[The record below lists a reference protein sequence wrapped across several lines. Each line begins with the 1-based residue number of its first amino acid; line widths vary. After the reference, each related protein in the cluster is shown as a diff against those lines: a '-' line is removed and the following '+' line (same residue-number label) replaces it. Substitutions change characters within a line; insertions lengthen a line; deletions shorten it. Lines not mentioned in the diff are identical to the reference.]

1 MTKESS
7 KPLKTNTFL
16 SLRDYGILIN
26 TLVLIFGAGVLLYFL
41 QHQFQEVQAIKF
53 NSFWGSML
61 FYFTLTVLVSKVLF
75 FLFLL
80 YHYRKFKTFKNEYVF
95 ITSRLWYFNQYFSIN
110 FWRWCSSLFFTTS
123 ISRSTSHQIQFFLGK
138 YVILFHPDSFS
149 L

>member
-80 YHYRKFKTFKNEYVF
+80 YQDRKSTRLNSSHVRISYAVF
-95 ITSRLWYFNQYFSIN
+95 
-110 FWRWCSSLFFTTS
+110 C
-123 ISRSTSHQIQFFLGK
+123 
-138 YVILFHPDSFS
+138 
-149 L
+149 